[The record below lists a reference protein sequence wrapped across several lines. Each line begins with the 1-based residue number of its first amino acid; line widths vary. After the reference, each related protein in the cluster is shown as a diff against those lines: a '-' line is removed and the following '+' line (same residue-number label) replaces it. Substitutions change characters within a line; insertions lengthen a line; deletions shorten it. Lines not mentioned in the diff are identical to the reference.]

1 MFEDIFLVVYGVTVL
16 FFFIG
21 FTASVIR
28 GRWDNKMVAAAE
40 HAVEKVEQQS
50 GLRFEV
56 SVMKAAIE
64 ICSIVVFLL
73 PVINTLVMV
82 KTFANKRKTNR
93 AIAKAVNEHT
103 KVLDD

>member
-1 MFEDIFLVVYGVTVL
+1 
-16 FFFIG
+16 
-21 FTASVIR
+21 
-28 GRWDNKMVAAAE
+28 
-40 HAVEKVEQQS
+40 
-50 GLRFEV
+50 
-56 SVMKAAIE
+56 MKAAIE

-103 KVLDD
+103 KFLDD